1 MTCIAAGALVADG
14 RLTLGVATAGCFA
27 GIVMGD
33 LVVFLIGRTF
43 ASRLLTLRFL
53 KHLATPEA
61 IDRSSRWLATRGRVV
76 VFLTRFVPGTRV
88 ATSLAA
94 GALRVNP
101 WSFATWIAV
110 AAAVWTPLL
119 VGVSSIIGAE
129 SAKAGLLTSQTG
141 ARVLVS
147 VFLTFMLL
155 KASLARLNWRTH
167 RRLYGMWRRMV
178 RWEFWPPWIFYPPV
192 VAYVAWLM
200 MKHRSPTLFT
210 AANPGIEAGGF
221 IGESKFGILKALS
234 PSGMVARAA
243 LIPGDLNASRR
254 ISMALAFMEA
264 ACLDFPIVLKPDQG
278 QRGSGVIIVRTMTEL
293 DHHLTAAPLDLI
305 VQEYVTGHE
314 FGVFYIR
321 NPSES
326 RGRIFSITEKQFP
339 VVTGDGRRSLEE
351 LILADDRAVCLRK
364 VYGRIHAATLQNVPR
379 RGARI
384 PLVEIGSHCRG
395 SRFVNAAT
403 MATPEMVDAFD
414 RIAQRFDGFFFGRFD
429 VRTPSI
435 DDFRNGANFKILEL
449 NGVTSEATHIYDA
462 TSSVWT
468 AWRVL
473 CQQWRLAFEI
483 GAENRPR
490 GHEPTRVSVLL
501 ASALAYRGVARRHPQ
516 PASRPDVSDSW
527 RPSDCAR
534 DLTAA

>member
-1 MTCIAAGALVADG
+1 
-14 RLTLGVATAGCFA
+14 
-27 GIVMGD
+27 
-33 LVVFLIGRTF
+33 
-43 ASRLLTLRFL
+43 
-53 KHLATPEA
+53 
-61 IDRSSRWLATRGRVV
+61 
-76 VFLTRFVPGTRV
+76 
-88 ATSLAA
+88 
-94 GALRVNP
+94 
-101 WSFATWIAV
+101 
-110 AAAVWTPLL
+110 
-119 VGVSSIIGAE
+119 
-129 SAKAGLLTSQTG
+129 
-141 ARVLVS
+141 
-147 VFLTFMLL
+147 
-155 KASLARLNWRTH
+155 
-167 RRLYGMWRRMV
+167 
-178 RWEFWPPWIFYPPV
+178 
-192 VAYVAWLM
+192 
-200 MKHRSPTLFT
+200 
-210 AANPGIEAGGF
+210 
-221 IGESKFGILKALS
+221 
-234 PSGMVARAA
+234 
-243 LIPGDLNASRR
+243 
-254 ISMALAFMEA
+254 
-264 ACLDFPIVLKPDQG
+264 
-278 QRGSGVIIVRTMTEL
+278 MTEL

-351 LILADDRAVCLRK
+351 LILADDRAVCLRN

-395 SRFVNAAT
+395 SRFVDAAT
-403 MATPEMVDAFD
+403 MATPETA
-414 RIAQRFDGFFFGRFD
+414 
-429 VRTPSI
+429 
-435 DDFRNGANFKILEL
+435 
-449 NGVTSEATHIYDA
+449 
-462 TSSVWT
+462 SSVWT

-490 GHEPTRVSVLL
+490 GHEPTRVSVLF